1 MALTAPSAF
10 TSRLESED
18 MFQGWPWGASHLNW
32 QIIRYADVLLWKA
45 EALIEIGEATGL
57 EEAPKIINR
66 IRLRAKNSPYVKD
79 FKHPEQDA
87 ANYLIG
93 EYPAEGWSQ
102 GLCPQSITLGTSHG
116 VCHGR

>member
-1 MALTAPSAF
+1 
-10 TSRLESED
+10 

-57 EEAPKIINR
+57 EEARKIINR

-79 FKHPEQDA
+79 FKHSEQV
-87 ANYLIG
+87 
-93 EYPAEGWSQ
+93 
-102 GLCPQSITLGTSHG
+102 LCPQGITLGTPYG
-116 VCHGR
+116 VCYGR